1 MDCLT
6 NPGADMGMDLPSML
20 EWKYFP
26 EKKVQ
31 ISFFHIIIRSF
42 LSQRSNYATNPYLS
56 SSLDYLKKTTYCKY
70 LQQIKKF
77 ISLSN
82 FYTKIPSLSA
92 AVKLYQY

>member
-26 EKKVQ
+26 EKKVRFLFCHV
-31 ISFFHIIIRSF
+31 IVRSF
-42 LSQRSNYATNPYLS
+42 LSQHPNYATDPYLS
-56 SSLDYLKKTTYCKY
+56 SSLDYFKKTTYCKY
-70 LQQIKKF
+70 LEQIKKF

-82 FYTKIPSLSA
+82 FHTKIPSLSP